1 MAEGREEKGRPPIE
15 EDGGRCFAGCGPQPP
30 KGGAS
35 AVGGGEG
42 RKVET
47 GNLRPERIRL
57 PCTRALTEELAGPH

>member
-1 MAEGREEKGRPPIE
+1 MFCRLRTAAAKG
-15 EDGGRCFAGCGPQPP
+15 
-30 KGGAS
+30 GGAS

-57 PCTRALTEELAGPH
+57 PCTRALTEELAAPH